1 MRRADSFL
9 VVVVG
14 ALAVF
19 VGSRVVARRATLTVH
34 APARADRI
42 EGDGAE
48 RASAGSSGAAGT
60 SRPRNSESAR
70 TASDLHDVHTL
81 RRDAIARVANP
92 ELVRQQIAA
101 ATDSY
106 LTDMLAADS
115 GLLVRWPDDR
125 REKGLR
131 IWVQSLSG
139 VRDWDTR
146 YTQMARDAFA
156 DWSADL
162 PARLDF
168 VLDSTSSDIRVVWID
183 RFPPEQGRRVGN
195 TNRDNDQNGW
205 IVSANI
211 SIAVHDSL
219 GRVIDPVNL
228 TGIMRHEAGH
238 ALGLGHSNDSTTKM
252 FPVEMTNAIAAADRA
267 TLRLLY
273 RLPPGSVR

>member
-1 MRRADSFL
+1 MRRADTVL
-9 VVVVG
+9 LVVVG
-14 ALAVF
+14 AFAVF
-19 VGSRVVARRATLTVH
+19 VGSRVITQRAATAVH
-34 APARADRI
+34 AAVQAEHADP
-42 EGDGAE
+42 D
-48 RASAGSSGAAGT
+48 SAAGAST
-60 SRPRNSESAR
+60 GPSGTAGASRPRTGSAR
-70 TASDLHDVHTL
+70 VASDLHDMHTL
-81 RRDAIARVANP
+81 QRDAIARVANP

-101 ATDSY
+101 ATDAY
-106 LTDMLAADS
+106 MTDMLAADS

-131 IWVQSLSG
+131 IWVQTMSA

-146 YTQMARDAFA
+146 YAQMARDAFA

-168 VLDSTSSDIRVVWID
+168 VLDSSSSDIRVVWID

-195 TNRDNDQNGW
+195 TNRDNDRNGW

-219 GRVIDPVNL
+219 GQAIEPSNL

-252 FPVEMTNAIAAADRA
+252 FPVEMTNRITAADRA

-273 RLPPGSVR
+273 QLSPGSVR

>member
-19 VGSRVVARRATLTVH
+19 VGSRVITQRAVPAVH
-34 APARADRI
+34 AAVQAEHADPDSA
-42 EGDGAE
+42 DGASTGPSATAG
-48 RASAGSSGAAGT
+48 ASR
-60 SRPRNSESAR
+60 SRTGNAR
-70 TASDLHDVHTL
+70 VASDLHDMHTL
-81 RRDAIARVANP
+81 QRDAIARVANP
-92 ELVRQQIAA
+92 DLVRQQIAA
-101 ATDSY
+101 ATGAY
-106 LTDMLAADS
+106 MTDMLAADS

-131 IWVQSLSG
+131 IWVQTMSA

-146 YTQMARDAFA
+146 YAQMARDAFA

-168 VLDSTSSDIRVVWID
+168 VFDSTSSDIRVVWID

-195 TNRDNDQNGW
+195 TNRDNDRNGW

-219 GRVIDPVNL
+219 GQAIEPSNL

-252 FPVEMTNAIAAADRA
+252 FPVEVTNGITAADRA